1 LIKDN
6 YHTIAKDHFDEIRE
20 KASKFLAFAYRV
32 FDVETVQT
40 KLEFLKS
47 LHPKANHHCY
57 AYQLGIEGD
66 IFRINDDGE
75 PSGTAGKPI
84 YGQIKSHGLTNVL
97 VVVVRYFGGTKL
109 GASGLIQA
117 YKESTALVLSN
128 CEIVEEFISDIFRIS
143 FTYDT
148 MGNVM
153 NELKVLNFDIIEKS
167 FESEP
172 FVLVKVRRSKSFE
185 LLKKLK
191 ASLLNISLDRITD
204 ETKIEG
210 LTIELVT
217 P

>member
-20 KASKFLAFAYRV
+20 KASKFLAFAHRV

-172 FVLVKVRRSKSFE
+172 FILVKVRRSKSFE

>member
-1 LIKDN
+1 MIKDN

-20 KASKFLAFAYRV
+20 KASKFLAFAHRV

-172 FVLVKVRRSKSFE
+172 FILVKVRRSKSFE